1 MLTIFFTGAN
11 SIGRMP
17 LSQQSWGSDLPSSL
31 IWRPKHLYS
40 VLPPKRSRRRVRR
53 QEAVKFR
60 GLILRREIPITL
72 KAIFTHQLHGRG
84 QRPSRTYDISRRVY
98 QRNDIDWKSSQFRD
112 KYGRTNL
119 DRVKDGDPPLSS
131 DGQSIQLHHV
141 IGKEPG
147 AMAEIPRS
155 VHQKYSKQ
163 LHGIIEKSFR
173 RNPTLNEMYNNY
185 RQQYWRWRAEQVER
199 KLK

>member
-1 MLTIFFTGAN
+1 MATKTPVFGITPKAEQAASTAAGSSKIQGINPKTGN
-11 SIGRMP
+11 P
-17 LSQQSWGSDLPSSL
+17 YHFESDL
-31 IWRPKHLYS
+31 YT
-40 VLPPKRSRRRVRR
+40 
-53 QEAVKFR
+53 
-60 GLILRREIPITL
+60 PITWKGSTTL
-72 KAIFTHQLHGRG
+72 RNG
-84 QRPSRTYDISRRVY
+84 RTYDISRRVY